1 MCLSVL
7 VVNVFMESQITKV
20 TTHISHN
27 ESLIFERSQPG
38 RAGFMLPALDVDETP
53 LDEIIP
59 AQFQREDDL
68 AGMPEV
74 TEVDVVRHFTRM
86 STWNYSID
94 LGLYPLG
101 SCTMKYNSRLNE
113 KVARIAG
120 FANLHPLAAEGEA
133 QGALEVV
140 YELQQHLA
148 EITGLPGISLQ
159 PAAGAHGEMTGI
171 MIIRAFIDARDGK
184 EKSAQRR
191 TMLIPD
197 SAHGT
202 NPASAHLSG
211 FTVKTIRSTAE
222 GLTDLE
228 HLRELCGHGDV
239 AGLMLT
245 NPNTLGLFERNIQ
258 EICRIVHDAGGL
270 VYMDGANMNALV
282 GVARPGD
289 MGVDVIH
296 LNLHKTFSTPHGGGG
311 PGSGPVCCTKALEPF
326 LPIPRV
332 VRTRSG
338 SDGVNVDNGT
348 PAIFKLDSN
357 YPQSIG
363 RVKAF
368 LGNYGMMLRA
378 LSYILTHG
386 YDGLREATEA
396 AVLNA
401 RYIAHGLLPDYEKPF
416 DSPPMHEV
424 VFTDK
429 RQARKGVHTLDIAK
443 RLIDYGFH
451 PMTIYFPLIVS
462 GAMLIEPTESVG
474 RQELDQFIEAMRSIA
489 REAVED
495 PELVMNA
502 PHSTR
507 IGRLDEAAAARK
519 PILRWKPKQAATAS

>member
-1 MCLSVL
+1 MTSG
-7 VVNVFMESQITKV
+7 ITKV
-20 TTHISHN
+20 TSHISPN
-27 ESLIFERSQPG
+27 EQLIFERSQAG
-38 RAGFMLPALDVDETP
+38 RIGYRLPALDVDEQA
-53 LDEIIP
+53 LDTLVP
-59 AQFQREDDL
+59 GALRRNDDL
-68 AGMPEV
+68 EGVPEV
-74 TEVDVVRHFTRM
+74 SEVDVIRHFVRM

-94 LGLYPLG
+94 QGMYPLG

-113 KVARIAG
+113 RVARIPG
-120 FANLHPLAAEGEA
+120 FANLHPLTEERDA
-133 QGALEVV
+133 QGALEVIF
-140 YELQQHLA
+140 ELQQHLA
-148 EITGLPGISLQ
+148 EITGLSGVSLQ

-171 MIIRAFIDARDGK
+171 MIIRAYLDAREGT
-184 EKSAQRR
+184 SAAKRR

-211 FTVKTIRSTAE
+211 FSVKTIQSTAE
-222 GLTDLE
+222 GLTDLD
-228 HLRELCGHGDV
+228 HLRELCSHGDV

-245 NPNTLGLFERNIQ
+245 NPNTLGLFERNIE
-258 EICRIVHDAGGL
+258 EICKIVHNAGGL

-311 PGSGPVCCTKALEPF
+311 PGCGPCCCTKELEPF
-326 LPIPRV
+326 LPIPRIIK
-332 VRTRSG
+332 TS
-338 SDGVNVDNGT
+338 ST
-348 PAIFKLDSN
+348 SEQASFQLDYN
-357 YPQSIG
+357 QPQSIG

-368 LGNYGMMLRA
+368 FGNYGMMLRA
-378 LSYILTHG
+378 LSYTLTHG
-386 YDGLREATEA
+386 NDGLREATEA

-401 RYIAHGLLPDYEKPF
+401 RYIAQGLASDFDKPF

-429 RQARKGVHTLDIAK
+429 RQTRKGVHTLDIAK

-451 PMTIYFPLIVS
+451 PMTIYFPLIVQ

-474 RQELDQFIEAMRSIA
+474 RQELDQFIDAMRSIA
-489 REAVED
+489 KEAVED
-495 PELVMNA
+495 PELVLNA
-502 PHSTR
+502 PHTTR

-519 PILRWKPKQAATAS
+519 PVLRWKPKKAASAG

>member
-1 MCLSVL
+1 MSI
-7 VVNVFMESQITKV
+7 SKV
-20 TTHISHN
+20 TTHISSN
-27 ESLIFERSQPG
+27 EQLIFERSQPG
-38 RAGFMLPALDVDETP
+38 RAGFSLPPLDVDEAP
-53 LDEIIP
+53 LEEIIP
-59 AQFQREDDL
+59 RELQRDDAL

-74 TEVDVVRHFTRM
+74 SEVDVIRHFTRI

-94 LGLYPLG
+94 LGMYPLG

-120 FANLHPLAAEGEA
+120 FANLHPLASEAEA
-133 QGALEVV
+133 QGALEVI

-211 FTVKTIRSTAE
+211 FTVKTIKSTAE
-222 GLTDLE
+222 GLTDLD
-228 HLRELCGHGDV
+228 HLRELCAHGDV

-245 NPNTLGLFERNIQ
+245 NPNTLGLFERNIS
-258 EICRIVHDAGGL
+258 EICDIVHDAGGL

-311 PGSGPVCCTKALEPF
+311 PGSGPCCCTKELEPF
-326 LPIPRV
+326 LPVPRV
-332 VRTRSG
+332 VRLSSSEVSTRSD
-338 SDGVNVDNGT
+338 SDGADQAT
-348 PAIFKLDSN
+348 YALDTN

-368 LGNYGMMLRA
+368 YGNYGMMLRA
-378 LSYILTHG
+378 LAYILTHG
-386 YDGLREATEA
+386 RDGLREATEA

-401 RYIAHGLLPDYEKPF
+401 RYIAHGLVSDYEKPF
-416 DSPPMHEV
+416 DGAPMHEV

-474 RQELDQFIEAMRSIA
+474 HQELDQFIDAMRSIA
-489 REAVED
+489 KEALED
-495 PELVMNA
+495 PELVLNA
-502 PHSTR
+502 PRSTR
-507 IGRLDEAAAARK
+507 IGRLDEAAAARR
-519 PILRWKPKQAATAS
+519 PVLRWKPKQAATAS

>member
-1 MCLSVL
+1 MKA
-7 VVNVFMESQITKV
+7 NITKV
-20 TTHISHN
+20 TSHISHN
-27 ESLIFERSQPG
+27 ESLIFERSQTG
-38 RAGFMLPALDVDETP
+38 RIGYRLPPLDVDETP
-53 LDEIIP
+53 LDELVP
-59 AQFQREDDL
+59 AQLRRDDDL
-68 AGMPEV
+68 EGVPEV
-74 TEVDVVRHFTRM
+74 SEVDVIRHFTRM

-94 LGLYPLG
+94 QGMYPLG

-113 KVARIAG
+113 KVARIGG
-120 FANLHPLAAEGEA
+120 FANLHPLSEEQDA
-133 QGALEVV
+133 QGALQVI
-140 YELQQHLA
+140 YDLQDHLA
-148 EITGLPGISLQ
+148 EITGLPGVSLQ
-159 PAAGAHGEMTGI
+159 PAAGAHGEMTGV
-171 MIIRAFIDARDGK
+171 MIIRAFIDARDGAGA
-184 EKSAQRR
+184 SAKRR

-211 FTVKTIRSTAE
+211 FSVKTIRSTAE
-222 GLTDLE
+222 GLTDLD
-228 HLRELCGHGDV
+228 HLRELCAHGEV

-245 NPNTLGLFERNIQ
+245 NPNTLGLFEKNIQ
-258 EICRIVHDAGGL
+258 EICSIVHEAGGL

-311 PGSGPVCCTKALEPF
+311 PGCGPCCCTKELEPF
-326 LPIPRV
+326 LPVPRIV
-332 VRTRSG
+332 KTETGYS
-338 SDGVNVDNGT
+338 
-348 PAIFKLDSN
+348 LDSN

-368 LGNYGMMLRA
+368 FGNYGMMLRA
-378 LSYILTHG
+378 LAYIQTHG
-386 YDGLREATEA
+386 HDGLREATEA
-396 AVLNA
+396 AVLNS
-401 RYIAHGLLPDYEKPF
+401 RYVAHGLASDYERPF
-416 DSPPMHEV
+416 AQPSMHEV

-429 RQARKGVHTLDIAK
+429 RQSRKGVHTLDIAK

-451 PMTIYFPLIVS
+451 PMTIYFPLIVQ

-474 RQELDQFIEAMRSIA
+474 RAELDQFVEAMRSIA

-495 PELVMNA
+495 PDLVINA

-519 PILRWKPKQAATAS
+519 PILRWKPEQAASAS

>member
-1 MCLSVL
+1 MTSA
-7 VVNVFMESQITKV
+7 ITKV
-20 TTHISHN
+20 TNHISPN
-27 ESLIFERSQPG
+27 EQLIFERSQTG
-38 RAGFMLPALDVDETP
+38 RIGYRLPPLDVDEQQIDALVPKDFIRT
-53 LDEIIP
+53 
-59 AQFQREDDL
+59 DDL
-68 AGMPEV
+68 TGVPEV
-74 TEVDVVRHFTRM
+74 SEVDVIRHFVRM

-94 LGLYPLG
+94 LGMYPLG

-113 KVARIAG
+113 RVARIPG
-120 FANLHPLAAEGEA
+120 FANLHPLTEEHDA
-133 QGALEVV
+133 QGALEVIF
-140 YELQQHLA
+140 ELQQHLS
-148 EITGLPGISLQ
+148 EITGLPGVSLQ

-171 MIIRAFIDARDGK
+171 MIIRAFLDARYGDAA
-184 EKSAQRR
+184 SSRR

-211 FTVKTIRSTAE
+211 FSVKTIRSTAE
-222 GLTDLE
+222 GLTDLD
-228 HLRELCGHGDV
+228 HLRELCAHGDV

-245 NPNTLGLFERNIQ
+245 NPNTLGLFERNIK
-258 EICRIVHDAGGL
+258 EICDTVHEAGGL

-311 PGSGPVCCTKALEPF
+311 PGCGPCCCTKELEPF
-326 LPIPRV
+326 LPVPRIV
-332 VRTRSG
+332 KNDAG
-338 SDGVNVDNGT
+338 E
-348 PAIFKLDSN
+348 FQLDSN
-357 YPQSIG
+357 QPQSIG

-368 LGNYGMMLRA
+368 FGNYGMMLRA
-378 LSYILTHG
+378 LSYTLTHG
-386 YDGLREATEA
+386 NDGLREATEA

-401 RYIAHGLLPDYEKPF
+401 RYIAEGLVSDFDKPF

-429 RQARKGVHTLDIAK
+429 RQSRKGVHTLDIAK

-451 PMTIYFPLIVS
+451 PMTIYFPLIVQ

-495 PELVMNA
+495 PELVLNA
-502 PHSTR
+502 PHNTR

-519 PILRWKPKQAATAS
+519 PILRWKPKQVATAT

>member
-1 MCLSVL
+1 MNSTH
-7 VVNVFMESQITKV
+7 ITKI

-38 RAGFMLPALDVDETP
+38 RAGFSLPPLDVDEIP

-94 LGLYPLG
+94 LGMYPLG

-133 QGALEVV
+133 QGALQVV

-159 PAAGAHGEMTGI
+159 PAAGAHGEMTGV

-222 GLTDLE
+222 GLTDLD
-228 HLRELCGHGDV
+228 HLRELCAHGDV

-258 EICRIVHDAGGL
+258 QICRIVHDAGGL

-311 PGSGPVCCTKALEPF
+311 PGSGPCCCTKELEPF
-326 LPIPRV
+326 LPVPRV
-332 VRTRSG
+332 VAQTSVCD
-338 SDGVNVDNGT
+338 SDT
-348 PAIFKLDSN
+348 EHRLKSMLRLDSD

-386 YDGLREATEA
+386 FDGLREATEA

-401 RYIAHGLLPDYEKPF
+401 RYIANGLVSDYEKPF
-416 DSPPMHEV
+416 DAPPMHEV
-424 VFTDK
+424 VFTDN

-451 PMTIYFPLIVS
+451 PPTIYFPLIVS

-474 RQELDQFIEAMRSIA
+474 RQELDQFIDAMRSIA

-495 PELVMNA
+495 PDLVLNA

-519 PILRWKPKQAATAS
+519 PVLRWKPKQADTEPLAVASG